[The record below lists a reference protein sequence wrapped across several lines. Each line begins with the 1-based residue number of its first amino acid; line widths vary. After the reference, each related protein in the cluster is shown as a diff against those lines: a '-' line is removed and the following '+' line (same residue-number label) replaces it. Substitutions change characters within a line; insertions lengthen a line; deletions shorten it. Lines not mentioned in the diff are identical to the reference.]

1 MVGSVPKVYVIGVG
15 MTKVSIS
22 ILELSLPDYL
32 GCMTSSNNKQSR
44 LSQKSSM
51 M

>member
-15 MTKVSIS
+15 MTKVSIT

-32 GCMTSSNNKQSR
+32 ECMTSNNKQSR

>member
-15 MTKVSIS
+15 MTKVSIT

-32 GCMTSSNNKQSR
+32 GYMTSNKQSR
-44 LSQKSSM
+44 LSQKTSM